1 MSLVPQGR
9 TPALPPASSGATY
22 GFQPCQKG
30 QKGRAQTDC
39 VRKGL
44 GSHETLLA
52 GHFLYIWAAFSGRL
66 EKVLEARASSAA
78 LALAAHPQ
86 RHLLAA
92 ATAIGQVV
100 NVG

>member
-30 QKGRAQTDC
+30 QKGR
-39 VRKGL
+39 
-44 GSHETLLA
+44 HETLLA